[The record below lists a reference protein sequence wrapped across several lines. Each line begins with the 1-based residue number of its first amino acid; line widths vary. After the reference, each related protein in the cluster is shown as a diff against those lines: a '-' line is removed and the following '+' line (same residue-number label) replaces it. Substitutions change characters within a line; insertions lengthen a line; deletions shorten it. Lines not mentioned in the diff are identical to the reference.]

1 MLRNGCPNLH
11 SYLLQ
16 WVDPGVPPK
25 SYRIT
30 AAGPGSFRAQDDRR
44 DSGASRSGSDAF
56 RHVRLRTPRAG
67 HSDTIASVEEEQSHK
82 SRAAIRVAGDT
93 FLERLVAEEAAEHP
107 GLSGFVPLTD
117 GIDALGARLI
127 LIDRAERS
135 IDAQYYFILND
146 VTGHLFVS
154 RLLAAADRGVRVRL
168 LVDDIATRSLDV
180 GMSKLDR
187 HPNFE
192 VRIFNPF
199 SRRLGRLL
207 HFIMNFRR
215 ANRRMHNKS
224 FTVDG
229 VATVVGGRNIGAEYF
244 AARTDVNF
252 GDLDLLGFGPVARD
266 VGFAFDTY
274 WDDALAAPIADLVR
288 RPSDSDAALES
299 LRVRIAES
307 LEGLD
312 QSDYG
317 EALRS
322 TLLDRLQGMD
332 GGVEWAPAHVVFDP
346 PGKIRGEVEPGQIAE
361 RMATS
366 LFQGIGTAERE
377 LLVVSPYFVPLEGG
391 VELLGATQARGVR
404 SIILTNSLASSDVVA
419 VHSGYAPFRLP
430 LLRHGVELFE
440 SRNDARMTGP
450 VRAGA
455 ALSRSS
461 LHAKIFIVDRQRLFV
476 GSFNWDPRSV
486 SINTEMGI
494 LVDSPELARRIAE
507 LILALLPSATWRVRE
522 VASGRLRWSRTEDG
536 REIVAT
542 REPGASFWRRLLA
555 SLLRCLPI
563 REQL

>member
-1 MLRNGCPNLH
+1 
-11 SYLLQ
+11 
-16 WVDPGVPPK
+16 VDDERPK
-25 SYRIT
+25 N
-30 AAGPGSFRAQDDRR
+30 AATS
-44 DSGASRSGSDAF
+44 
-56 RHVRLRTPRAG
+56 
-67 HSDTIASVEEEQSHK
+67 
-82 SRAAIRVAGDT
+82 IRVDGDT

-107 GLSGFVPLTD
+107 GLSGFVPLAD
-117 GIDALGARLI
+117 GIDALGARLT

-146 VTGHLFVS
+146 VTGHLFIS

-180 GMSKLDR
+180 GMSQLDA

-192 VRIFNPF
+192 IRIFNPF
-199 SRRLGRLL
+199 SRRLGRFL
-207 HFIMNFRR
+207 HFVMNFRR

-224 FTVDG
+224 FSVDG
-229 VATVVGGRNIGAEYF
+229 IATVVGGRNIGAEYF
-244 AARTDVNF
+244 AAREDVNF

-266 VGFAFDTY
+266 VGVAFDTY
-274 WDDALAAPIADLVR
+274 WDDALATPIADLVR
-288 RPSDSDAALES
+288 PPRDPDTALES
-299 LRVRIAES
+299 LRERIAES
-307 LEGLD
+307 LEGLET
-312 QSDYG
+312 SDYG

-346 PGKIRGEVEPGQIAE
+346 PGKIRGEVEPGEIAE
-361 RMATS
+361 RLAIS
-366 LFQGIGTAERE
+366 LLHAIGSAERE

-391 VELLGATQARGVR
+391 VELLGAAQSRGVR
-404 SIILTNSLASSDVVA
+404 SVILTNSLASSDVVA
-419 VHSGYAPFRLP
+419 VHSGYTPFRLP

-440 SRNDARMTGP
+440 SCNDARMTGP
-450 VRAGA
+450 ARAGA

-461 LHAKIFIVDRQRLFV
+461 LHAKIFVVDQRKLFV

-494 LVDSPELARRIAE
+494 LVDSPELARRVAA
-507 LILALLPSATWRVRE
+507 LILSLLPSATWRVGMAE
-522 VASGRLRWSRTEDG
+522 SGALRWSRTEAG

-555 SLLRCLPI
+555 AILRWLPI